1 MKQRQVGRPSSPPA
15 KKAQKPVPH
24 QILKQYGFASD
35 YYYAKFK
42 KSQQVLVTQAAS
54 AMAFMKPSITLP
66 KSLKLTV
73 VDYKLVRKFFY
84 YEMPELYMCDF
95 GAYVANP
102 FITKLN
108 FTYTANAIQIQN
120 TIIARATKL
129 IQETGADRNSLD
141 KKYLDWITKHSRYGN
156 IAEKNM
162 KHSQFSPLGPFN
174 GVAVCAGFAKLF
186 KLLSKLL
193 NKASICVTG
202 PASNGE
208 NHAWNMQKIGL
219 SWYNLDF
226 TWCLK
231 QEFPRYFNV
240 SNKLL
245 GHRNDSVVKTPV
257 CSTDRLSY
265 MVKNKMW
272 ADTPEDIQKCF
283 ADQFKKGKICIFNN
297 KIPPQKS
304 LEICQ
309 TWLSAR
315 EKVLK
320 QKYLIRNIQSM
331 NKNQLIFSIVKDS
344 KYACYQAQK
353 KVHLGKTHILYILG
367 DKKVPITPQEEV
379 VVQQL
384 LTCKKNISVQVVTA
398 EWNNKTV
405 YDAIA
410 VLANKSSFVILRY
423 ITLQKVSFMSTDI
436 ILFNLALDIKVRV
449 LSPTKPIA
457 KGQTC
462 LMQIDGKQ
470 YQQRLGDK
478 RKIKYIQQ
486 GSYCLFEVIF

>member
-1 MKQRQVGRPSSPPA
+1 
-15 KKAQKPVPH
+15 
-24 QILKQYGFASD
+24 
-35 YYYAKFK
+35 
-42 KSQQVLVTQAAS
+42 
-54 AMAFMKPSITLP
+54 
-66 KSLKLTV
+66 
-73 VDYKLVRKFFY
+73 
-84 YEMPELYMCDF
+84 
-95 GAYVANP
+95 
-102 FITKLN
+102 
-108 FTYTANAIQIQN
+108 
-120 TIIARATKL
+120 
-129 IQETGADRNSLD
+129 
-141 KKYLDWITKHSRYGN
+141 
-156 IAEKNM
+156 M